1 MISNRIRLQTLRLA
15 ISGVAE
21 DEEISYSFVLVNL
34 EGPLRVWGA
43 MDVLA
48 IISFGKGSSPRICL
62 VVLFLSAEPAARSA

>member
-1 MISNRIRLQTLRLA
+1 MKKEVIILLLL
-15 ISGVAE
+15 IW
-21 DEEISYSFVLVNL
+21 
-34 EGPLRVWGA
+34 EGRCGVWGA